1 MNVIKE
7 TIKELKILIA
17 CLIVLSVFA
26 LIHTINFLYQPTNGQ
41 AVIWAFGTMVLS
53 LLFCYFIYWVINIFK
68 EIDIIIQKEFK
79 EGRKEN

>member
-7 TIKELKILIA
+7 TIKELKILMA

-26 LIHTINFLYQPTNGQ
+26 LIHTINFLYQLTNGQ
-41 AVIWAFGTMVLS
+41 AVIWSFGTAIIS
-53 LLFCYFIYWVINIFK
+53 LLFCYFIYWVINVFK
-68 EIDIIIQKEFK
+68 EIDIFIEKEME

>member
-1 MNVIKE
+1 MKAIKE
-7 TIKELKILIA
+7 TIIA
-17 CLIVLSVFA
+17 IYPSA
-26 LIHTINFLYQPTNGQ
+26 NSK
-41 AVIWAFGTMVLS
+41 AAIWSFGTAVTS

>member
-7 TIKELKILIA
+7 TIKELKILMA

-26 LIHTINFLYQPTNGQ
+26 LIHTINFLYQLTNGQ
-41 AVIWAFGTMVLS
+41 AVIWAFETMVLS
-53 LLFCYFIYWVINIFK
+53 LLFCYFIYWAINIFK